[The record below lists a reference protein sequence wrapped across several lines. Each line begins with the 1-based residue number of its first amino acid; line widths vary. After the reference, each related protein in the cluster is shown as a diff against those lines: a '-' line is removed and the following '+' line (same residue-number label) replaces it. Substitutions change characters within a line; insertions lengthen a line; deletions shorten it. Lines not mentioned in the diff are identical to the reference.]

1 MKLLRL
7 ILFLAVMSSLP
18 AMMLAGGPKADML
31 KFYDEVTGR
40 DTVLQK
46 AFLTLRYLY
55 TDSLQVGYCAYDDD
69 GQPKRDE
76 IHWVTQDKID
86 FFRYDNHLYAPLTV
100 MTDSTPSATYFM
112 RHYRDRKSL
121 VKIYT
126 MGHGRH
132 RQFYALYPDSTV
144 QMIPDMVE
152 FRDQE
157 RLERTGNHNFI
168 RGFHCGP
175 LVGMMG
181 NGPVSIDDYPVSE
194 AQQAV
199 AAGLWMDW
207 PFLRHGTSLHVKALY
222 HALSA
227 QTQRR
232 GVAWSYNRRG
242 IDLPV
247 TLRYTSLHVPFRVI
261 PFIEGGLNC
270 RLALHNRLVGWSNLY
285 EPRPGGDSYPSGE
298 LVRMEQNT
306 TAMALSPMLGG
317 GLRYRISDTRHA
329 MLTFNYYL
337 HTVMS
342 DYGYGV
348 HSTAMYYI
356 REVSVNSW
364 TLTLAVG
371 LW

>member
-1 MKLLRL
+1 MKHLRL

-18 AMMLAGGPKADML
+18 AMMLAGGPKSDML
-31 KFYDEVTGR
+31 KYYDETLGR
-40 DTVLQK
+40 DSVIQK
-46 AFLTLRYLY
+46 AYLSLRYLY

-76 IHWVTQDKID
+76 IHWVPQHQID

-100 MTDSTPSATYFM
+100 MTDSAQSVTYFM

-126 MGHGRH
+126 MGKGRQ

-168 RGFHCGP
+168 RGFHAGV
-175 LVGMMG
+175 LLGMMG
-181 NGPVSIDDYPVSE
+181 NGPVTMDDYPVTE

-199 AAGLWMDW
+199 TAGVWMDW

-232 GVAWSYNRRG
+232 GLAWAYNRRG

-247 TLRYTSLHVPFRVI
+247 SLRYTCLHIPFRTI

-270 RLALHNRLVGWSNLY
+270 RVALQNSLVGMSNHYEKRPDGHLY
-285 EPRPGGDSYPSGE
+285 PTGE
-298 LVRMEQNT
+298 VSRMEDHNT
-306 TAMALSPMLGG
+306 SMALSPVLGG

-337 HTVMS
+337 NTVMT
-342 DYGYGV
+342 DYGV
-348 HSTAMYYI
+348 KSSSYYI
-356 REVSVNSW
+356 REVSTDGW
-364 TLTLAVG
+364 TLTLAIG